1 MDQHGLSYADL
12 KTEIGSKSLISQIF
26 SGKRALTISHIKALA
41 ERFNVR
47 ADVFI

>member
-1 MDQHGLSYADL
+1 L
-12 KTEIGSKSLISQIF
+12 KTEIGSNSLISQIF